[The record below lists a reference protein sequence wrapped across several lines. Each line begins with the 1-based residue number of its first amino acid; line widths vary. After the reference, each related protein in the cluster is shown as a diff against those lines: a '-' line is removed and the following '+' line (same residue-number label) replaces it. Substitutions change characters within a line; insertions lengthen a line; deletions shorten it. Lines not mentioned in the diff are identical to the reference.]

1 VQPSDLPARAWWS
14 IARRVALKSAG
25 NRTMLIAAG
34 VTFYLLLALFPALA
48 AFVSF
53 YGFVADPRTIADHI
67 AFLGGLLPQGGI
79 DIIEHQLDALISQNT
94 NALTFGFLTGLAV
107 ALWSA
112 NNGVKALFDAMN
124 LAYEEEEKRGFIRLN
139 LLSGLFTLGALA
151 IGILLLLTV
160 GVVPAALALLHV
172 DHWAETIVRLAR
184 WPLMFLFVATAIS
197 LVYRFGPSR
206 QPAKWRWLS
215 WGAVLSTIVW
225 MATSAGFSWYLQNF
239 ADYNA
244 TYGSLGAV
252 IGFMIWI
259 WLSTTILIVGATVNA
274 EMEHQTE
281 HDTTTGPPEPMGERG
296 AVMADTVAGDGTPT
310 EADPLLEDA
319 RKATVRSG
327 D

>member
-1 VQPSDLPARAWWS
+1 MW
-14 IARRVALKSAG
+14 RVAVKSAG
-25 NRTMLIAAG
+25 NRTLLIAGG

-67 AFLGGLLPQGGI
+67 AFLGGFLPQGGI
-79 DIIEHQLDALISQNT
+79 ELIESQLDALVSQDAD
-94 NALTFGFLTGLAV
+94 ALTFGFLFGLGV

-124 LAYEEEEKRGFIRLN
+124 LAYEEEEKRGFIHIN
-139 LLSGLFTLGALA
+139 LLSGVFTLGALA
-151 IGILLLLTV
+151 IGIALLLTV

-172 DHWAETIVRLAR
+172 DHWAETIVRVTR
-184 WPLMFLFVATAIS
+184 WPLLFLFVAAAIS

-206 QPAKWRWLS
+206 EPAKWRWLS

-225 MATSAGFSWYLQNF
+225 MACSFGFSWYLQNF
-239 ADYNA
+239 ANYNA

-296 AVMADTVAGDGTPT
+296 AVMADTVADDAPPPR
-310 EADPLLEDA
+310 DPLLEEA
-319 RKATVRSG
+319 RAATGRGG